1 MASLGI
7 WLLGFGGSP
16 NTEFVQQ
23 TAEQFS
29 LGGTPDWAVTAM
41 FVVLTGTT
49 SMLTGVAAAARRGNR
64 AGAASWCRSWHV
76 RCRSPGSRWWSR
88 PCSGS
93 SVGHC

>member
-7 WLLGFGGSP
+7 WPLGFGGSP

-49 SMLTGVAAAARRGNR
+49 GMLTGVAAAARRGNR
-64 AGAASWCRSWHV
+64 LARLPGAGVGTCAAGH
-76 RCRSPGSRWWSR
+76 PGRGGGRGRVLGQAW
-88 PCSGS
+88 
-93 SVGHC
+93 GHC